1 MSYKFREVKCPW
13 CGHIFM
19 WNENGWEERIVIY
32 HYRLKETG
40 ERLGK
45 TKCPK
50 CDIDMIVQSSVLEGI
65 DPKDDRVEAIGV
77 RGI

>member
-19 WNENGWEERIVIY
+19 WNENGWEDFGVRN
-32 HYRLKETG
+32 YRLKETG
-40 ERLGK
+40 ELLGDP
-45 TKCPK
+45 KCPK
-50 CDIDMIVQSSVLEGI
+50 CDKNMVVLNSVLEGI
-65 DPKDDRVEAIGV
+65 DPKDDRIEISGE